1 MTIWRWAEYFSDTP
15 AENQITLGEGNT
27 PLIRSRQIGPQAGL
41 SQLYFKLESLNPSG
55 SYKDRYAAAAIS
67 DMLARGQTR
76 SVGTSSGNT
85 GSAVAAY
92 CARAQISCELG
103 VLETTPVGKLKQML
117 SYGAQVYKI
126 KGLGL
131 DSATSERA
139 MKELQ
144 LKAERPDSQLQISA
158 FRFSPRG
165 MVGVKTISY
174 ELAEQAGSLGMQ
186 VEHIFS
192 PAGGGGLTLAV
203 ARGFADLAERGELSA
218 TPAVHCVQPAGN
230 NTMAGP
236 LRDGSFQ
243 GRSCKCTSEISGLQV
258 GARVDGDA
266 VIRICRE
273 SGGTGYLVEDP
284 VVWELQQRLARE
296 EGIFCEPAGAVALA
310 GALDARRRGEVEK
323 HAPLVCLVT
332 GVGFKDSPSV
342 DRMIEGMNCPTINV
356 EQIQDQ

>member
-15 AENQITLGEGNT
+15 VENQITLGEGNT
-27 PLIRSRQIGPQAGL
+27 PLVRSRQIGPQAGL
-41 SQLYFKLESLNPSG
+41 SQLYFKLESSNPSG

-67 DMLARGQTR
+67 DMLDRGQTR

-92 CARAQISCELG
+92 CARAQIFCEIG
-103 VLETTPVGKLKQML
+103 VMETTPIGKLKQMRA
-117 SYGAQVYKI
+117 YGAQVYKI

-131 DSATSERA
+131 DLATSERA

-144 LKAERPDSQLQISA
+144 LKTERPDYQLQISA

-174 ELAEQAGSLGMQ
+174 ELAEQASFLETK

-203 ARGFADLAERGELSA
+203 ARGFADLVERSELSSM
-218 TPAVHCVQPAGN
+218 PAVHCVQPSGN
-230 NTMAGP
+230 DTIAGP
-236 LRDGSFQ
+236 LRDGSLQ
-243 GRSCKCTSEISGLQV
+243 GRSCSCTSEISGLQV
-258 GARVDGDA
+258 GANVDGDA
-266 VIRICRE
+266 VIKICRD

-284 VVWELQQRLARE
+284 VVWKVQQRLACE

-310 GALDARRRGEVEK
+310 GALEASRRGEVEK
-323 HAPLVCLVT
+323 HAPIVCLVT
-332 GVGFKDSPSV
+332 GIGFKDPASV
-342 DRMIEGMNCPTINV
+342 DRMIEGGDCPTINAD
-356 EQIQDQ
+356 QIQHQ